1 MDYAY
6 QYEAIATEPT
16 ERGWRFTQTS
26 GTGKGRKIW
35 VDKEKHKLNIVVGK
49 SYIIQTNRNLD
60 SDNIK
65 NKEYIKL
72 AKFLIVEKK

>member
-1 MDYAY
+1 MDYTY
-6 QYEAIATEPT
+6 QYEVIATEPT

-26 GTGKGRKIW
+26 GEGKGRKIW